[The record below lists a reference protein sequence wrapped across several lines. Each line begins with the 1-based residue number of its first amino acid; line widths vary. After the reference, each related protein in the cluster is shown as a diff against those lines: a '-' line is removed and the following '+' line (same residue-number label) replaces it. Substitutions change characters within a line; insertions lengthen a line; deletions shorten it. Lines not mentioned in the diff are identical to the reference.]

1 VGVALGNWLS
11 IALCLV
17 PPLFGFTL
25 EGGRLEQSML
35 VAAVRLHHPDV
46 GVTGEEDRLAMR

>member
-46 GVTGEEDRLAMR
+46 GVTGEEDRLAMP